1 MRNRLG
7 ESKRLF
13 KILPKNM
20 DESSGYRFLAIKA
33 CNMCGANSRHF
44 KILGKRLN
52 KSQGLK
58 PNTKTGI
65 SVTVCQCKVCG
76 LIFPNPMPVP
86 LSIQQHYGVPAEKY
100 WKSEYLNLKKEVI
113 SIDKDK
119 WESKL
124 GKIHSNFR
132 SLDIGAGIGKHM
144 LQMQALGI
152 DAYGIEPSEIF
163 YQKALEIAKIP
174 ENKLFNI
181 SIEDAEF
188 TSDYFDFI
196 NFGVVLEHIY
206 NPSNA
211 ISRAISWLKPGGK
224 IYIEVPH
231 ARWLIGKIVNLSY
244 KIRGLDYVTNLSPMH
259 IPYHI
264 YEFTPES
271 FQLNAKLNNYQ
282 IQSISYFV
290 CDTFLPD
297 LFDALLKPIMKKTN
311 TGMELSVWLTKT
323 K

>member
-1 MRNRLG
+1 
-7 ESKRLF
+7 
-13 KILPKNM
+13 M
-20 DESSGYRFLAIKA
+20 DENFGYNFIEVES
-33 CNMCGANSRHF
+33 CNMCAAGSRHF
-44 KILGKRLN
+44 RVLGKRLN

-58 PNTKTGI
+58 PYTKIGI
-65 SVTVCQCKVCG
+65 AVTVCQCKVCG
-76 LIFPNPMPVP
+76 LIFPNPLPIP
-86 LSIQQHYGVPAEKY
+86 LSIQQHYGIPAEKY
-100 WKSEYLNLKKEVI
+100 WNSEYLNLKNHTI

-124 GKIHSNFR
+124 GKIHSSFR

-144 LQMQALGI
+144 LQMQTLGI

-163 YQKALEIAKIP
+163 YQKAIELAKIP
-174 ENKLFNI
+174 ENRLFNT

-188 TSDYFDFI
+188 EPAFFDFI

-206 NPSNA
+206 NPSTA
-211 ISRAISWLKPGGK
+211 ISKAISWLKPKGK

-231 ARWLIGKIVNLSY
+231 AKWLIGKMVNSLY

-264 YEFTPES
+264 YEFTPKA

-282 IQSISYFV
+282 VLSIEYFV
-290 CDTFLPD
+290 CDTFLPPFLD
-297 LFDALLKPIMKKTN
+297 SILRPIMKKTN
-311 TGMELSVWLTKT
+311 SGMELSVWLEKQ
-323 K
+323 KK